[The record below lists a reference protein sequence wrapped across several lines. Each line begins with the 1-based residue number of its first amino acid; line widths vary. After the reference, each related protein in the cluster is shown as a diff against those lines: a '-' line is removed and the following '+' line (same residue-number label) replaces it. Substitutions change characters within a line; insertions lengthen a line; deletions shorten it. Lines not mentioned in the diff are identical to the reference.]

1 MVSYM
6 RGCLLFLSH
15 LTAVN
20 MQPRAN
26 YCISIWRKV
35 AAILLCCFLCNVA
48 LLAQPSKATF
58 FSLQDGLSNQQV
70 LDIAHDDDG
79 FVWIATELG
88 LNRFASKSF
97 VSFFKADE
105 VDGTSVNS
113 NEINTL
119 LYDRG
124 KLYIGTRADGL
135 NVLDLQTNRF
145 TYYQHDPKDESSIAT
160 NDITDILKGSDG
172 YLWLATYHQGLQ
184 RFDSAEK
191 SFLRYNQ
198 KALPQL
204 PENGIWSLAEDQQ
217 GMLYMGHVNKGVSI
231 FDRKTKALRQLT
243 VQHGLPDGEVK
254 ALFCDNHNNVW
265 IGTRR
270 GLAVYHPRTGTIEQ
284 ISLAS
289 KSKNKQEPFVYSI
302 KEVGGAIY
310 VGAESS
316 QLFILHPQ
324 YHRDNQVQA
333 FVPVDAFQ
341 LGRGRNSSVQDI
353 EPDRFGNIWMGLYG
367 GGIGFVSHMNSFFSV
382 FPSRSQGVPAGLSTV
397 SGIVEGTAGHMWLTT
412 EGDGLVALNEAG
424 ILPSQHL
431 LRKGLSDDFLLAA
444 FKDSR
449 GDIWAGLQQGGV
461 AIFDE
466 KSATWRQV
474 DLGEQAT
481 EVRAMMEDRKGH
493 IWLAAQQGLFIYDP
507 LSRKVQK
514 LLVNRPM
521 LGDYAPRA
529 IVEDKDGKI
538 WVGTYG
544 QGLYVFS
551 EERKVLHKFSTD
563 NGLKSN
569 TINHLFRDRD
579 NNIWVATNEGI
590 GFHSANNELDELTSL
605 VPEGG
610 NAWANIN
617 ALAEDRNGNI
627 WCSSKSGLLRYL
639 QAEKKFLTYDAAFG
653 IPLGGFINN
662 SVGMD
667 RNGRLYFGMHEG
679 VCYFDPAAIPIKLKT
694 PPIRMSRFMVFQSGE
709 SQSPSLKYTSTVEKI
724 ALKHNENSFRLEL
737 AVMDYAMDNL
747 VEFSYKLQGLD
758 ADWIFLGNEKNLDFR
773 NIPFGDYELRIRT
786 RLKNGAWS
794 SDYQRVFIAIA
805 APFYLSKWAVAAY
818 VLFGALLAFVL
829 IFFYSRKIKAEA
841 ELRVKEAQL
850 QQEEHLYTE
859 RLNFYT
865 NITHELR
872 TPLTLILGPL
882 DDLLQEDKLELK
894 QRGLLQMVQKSA
906 NRLFALVNQLLEF
919 RKVES
924 QHKALILGE
933 GYLADMLREIV
944 CRYAELNS
952 KKNVHISAEMPAVDI
967 HTAFDA
973 EIVQLIIDNLM
984 ANAYKYTDKG
994 YIKLRLEYQEEA
1006 LSNWALITVEDSGI
1020 GIAADQLD
1028 KIFDKFYQIQR
1039 PAMQGTGV
1047 GLALVKE
1054 LAAIHYGRISVSST
1068 LGQGSIFSVRLLAN
1082 RVHTNLAVSMEPKK
1096 GSGDEPL
1103 SETQRP
1109 LVLLVE
1115 DDADLRSYLSASLR
1129 LHYEVLTAENGLL
1142 GLELAVKHIPD
1153 LVLSDVMMPDMDGFQ
1168 LLEKLKA
1175 KRETSH
1181 IPVVFL
1187 TAKDTELDRRKGYD
1201 LGADSY
1207 LNKPVSGQLLQRRIE
1222 NLLLKRKS
1230 VYTEI
1235 LHQLSASNTPEE
1247 QTAEK
1252 MELWRENAF
1261 VQDFVR
1267 IVEQHIQDEVL
1278 DAATLSDK
1286 MNMSQ
1291 STLYRKLKG
1300 ITGKNINQLV
1310 RKVRIQK
1317 AAELLRSGNHNITEV
1332 AFMVGINSAIYFRQC
1347 FKEEFGQLPSEFV
1360 KMQGNRS

>member
-1 MVSYM
+1 MASYM
-6 RGCLLFLSH
+6 RGLLLFLND
-15 LTAVN
+15 LTAAIVW
-20 MQPRAN
+20 RSR
-26 YCISIWRKV
+26 YCFMPIWSKV
-35 AAILLCCFLCNVA
+35 ACIFLVCSFCNVA
-48 LLAQPSKATF
+48 LLGQPNKATF

-97 VSFFKADE
+97 VSFFKADQ

-119 LYDRG
+119 LYDSG

-135 NVLDLQTNRF
+135 NVLDLKTSRF
-145 TYYQHDPKDESSIAT
+145 AYYQHDPKDERSIAT
-160 NDITDILKGSDG
+160 NDITDLLKGSDG

-184 RFDSAEK
+184 RFDSAGK
-191 SFLRYNQ
+191 SFMRYNQ
-198 KALPQL
+198 KALPKL

-231 FDRKTKALRQLT
+231 FDRKTKALKQLT
-243 VQHGLPDGEVK
+243 AQHGLPDGEVK
-254 ALFCDNHNNVW
+254 ALFCDSHNNIW
-265 IGTRR
+265 MGTRR
-270 GLAVYHPRTGTIEQ
+270 GLAVYQPRTGRIQQ

-289 KSKNKQEPFVYSI
+289 QSKNRQEPFVYSI
-302 KEVGGAIY
+302 KEIGETIY

-324 YHRDNQVQA
+324 YHLGNQLQA
-333 FVPVDAFQ
+333 FVPVQAFQ

-353 EPDRFGNIWMGLYG
+353 APDRFGNIWMGFYG
-367 GGIGFVSHMNSFFSV
+367 GGIGFISHMNSFFSV
-382 FPSRSQGVPAGLSTV
+382 FPARDRGAVAGLSTV
-397 SGIVEGTAGHMWLTT
+397 SGVVEGRSGQMWLTT
-412 EGDGLVALNEAG
+412 EGDGLVGVDEAG
-424 ILPSQHL
+424 ILSTSHL
-431 LRKGLSDDFLLAA
+431 PRKELPDDFLLAA

-449 GDIWAGLQQGGV
+449 GAIWAGLQQGGV
-461 AIFDE
+461 AVFDE
-466 KSATWRQV
+466 NTYSWHRV
-474 DLGEQAT
+474 NLGERAT
-481 EVRAMMEDRKGH
+481 EVRAMMEDQRGY

-507 LSRKVQK
+507 RSQAVEKV
-514 LLVNRPM
+514 LVNRQM

-551 EERKVLHKFSTD
+551 AERKVLYKFSTD

-569 TINHLFRDRD
+569 TVNHLFRDRD

-590 GFHSANNELDELTSL
+590 GFHSVNSELDELISL

-639 QAEKKFLTYDAAFG
+639 PTEKRFLTYDAAFG
-653 IPLGGFINN
+653 IPVGGFINN

-667 RNGRLYFGMHEG
+667 RKGRLYFGMHEG
-679 VCYFDPAAIPIKLKT
+679 VCYFDPAAIPIKLKA

-709 SQSPSLKYTSTVEKI
+709 SQSPSLKHASTKEKI

-737 AVMDYAMDNL
+737 AVMDYAMDDL

-794 SDYQRVFIAIA
+794 SDYQRLFIAIA
-805 APFYLSKWAVAAY
+805 APFYLSKWAVASY
-818 VLFGALLAFVL
+818 ILLGVLLAFVL

-850 QQEEHLYTE
+850 EQEEHLYTE

-882 DDLLQEDKLELK
+882 DDLLQADQLENK
-894 QRGLLQMVQKSA
+894 QRSLLQMVQKSA
-906 NRLFALVNQLLEF
+906 NRLFMLVNQLLEF

-944 CRYAELNS
+944 HRYAELNI
-952 KKNVHISAEMPAVDI
+952 KKEVNITAEMPSEDI
-967 HTAFDA
+967 KTTFDA

-984 ANAYKYTDKG
+984 ANAYKYTNKG
-994 YIKLRLEYQEEA
+994 YIKLRLEYQQEA
-1006 LSNWALITVEDSGI
+1006 LSNWALITVEDSGC
-1020 GIAADQLD
+1020 GIAADDLD

-1054 LAAIHYGRISVSST
+1054 LAAIHYGRVSVTSA
-1068 LGQGSIFSVRLLAN
+1068 LGQGSTFSVRLLAN
-1082 RVHTNLAVSMEPKK
+1082 RVQVNPAVRVERREGIS
-1096 GSGDEPL
+1096 DETS
-1103 SETQRP
+1103 SESQRP

-1115 DDADLRSYLSASLR
+1115 DDADLRSYLSTSLQV
-1129 LHYEVLTAENGLL
+1129 HYEVLTAENGML
-1142 GLELAVKHIPD
+1142 GFELAVKRIPD
-1153 LVLSDVMMPDMDGFQ
+1153 LILSDIMMPDMDGFE

-1175 KRETSH
+1175 ERETSH

-1187 TAKDTELDRRKGYD
+1187 TAKDTELDRQKGYD

-1207 LNKPVSGQLLQRRIE
+1207 LNKPISGQLLQRRIE
-1222 NLLLKRKS
+1222 NLLLKRKA

-1235 LHQLSASNTPEE
+1235 LQHISATKTPVEK
-1247 QTAEK
+1247 TAEK
-1252 MELWRENAF
+1252 EELWRENAF

-1332 AFMVGINSAIYFRQC
+1332 SFMVGINSAIYFRQC
-1347 FKEEFGQLPSEFV
+1347 FKEEFGLLPSEFV
-1360 KMQGNRS
+1360 KMQGNRP